1 MTFDLT
7 PYFETYEQL
16 SRQMDQVFERVR
28 HQYPDCVT
36 CQRECADCCH
46 AVFDLTLIEA
56 LHINHRFNERFSGEA
71 RERILEK
78 ANAADRQVYK
88 LKRQAA
94 KDVRE
99 GQSEATVVA
108 ALGTE
113 RVRCPMLND
122 KDLCD
127 LYDHRPIT
135 CRLYGIPTAIGGK
148 GRTCGLTGFKPGE
161 PYPTVNLEEIQN
173 RLFALSAAV
182 VQDMKSKHINMADML
197 MPLSMAVL
205 TTMDDDFLGLPA
217 AAGGE
222 GQKGDGDD

>member
-16 SRQMDQVFERVR
+16 SRQIDQVFERVR
-28 HQYPDCVT
+28 SQYPDCVT

-56 LHINHRFNERFSGEA
+56 LYINHRFNERFSGEA

-78 ANAADRQVYK
+78 ANDADRQVYK

-94 KDVRE
+94 KNVRE
-99 GQSEATVVA
+99 GQPEETVVA
-108 ALGTE
+108 ALGAE
-113 RVRCPMLND
+113 RVKCPMLND

-148 GRTCGLTGFKPGE
+148 GRTCGLTGFQPGE
-161 PYPTVNLEEIQN
+161 PYPTVNLEEIQK

-182 VQDMKSKHINMADML
+182 VQDMKSKHINMADIL

-205 TTMDDDFLGLPA
+205 TTMDDDFLGLPT